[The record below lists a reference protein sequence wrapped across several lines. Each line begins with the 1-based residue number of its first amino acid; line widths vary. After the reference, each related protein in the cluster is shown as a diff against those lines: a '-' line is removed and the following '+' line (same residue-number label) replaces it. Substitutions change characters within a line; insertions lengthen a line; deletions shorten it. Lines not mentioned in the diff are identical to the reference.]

1 LKVKGIIW
9 MGDLSCL
16 QVFWVSVEWLLLE
29 QQLFRSRGESN
40 PVGAG
45 LPAKAMFDP
54 LNVL

>member
-1 LKVKGIIW
+1 